1 MWGTAYIPWF
11 NTAASILL
19 IIIGIVIVT
28 HGVIAYS
35 EPPQM
40 YSLNVIINGKQFSR
54 NLPLKQVILSTTNAI
69 FGLTGIITM
78 ASF

>member
-19 IIIGIVIVT
+19 IIIGIVIAT

-40 YSLNVIINGKQFSR
+40 YSLEVIVNEKQFSR
-54 NLPLKQVILSTTNAI
+54 NLPLKHILLSTTNVI

-78 ASF
+78 VSI